1 MKRVKTLKVERIK
14 LSDGEVMKQV
24 GQEEYN

>member
-1 MKRVKTLKVERIK
+1 MKRVKTVKVEGVK